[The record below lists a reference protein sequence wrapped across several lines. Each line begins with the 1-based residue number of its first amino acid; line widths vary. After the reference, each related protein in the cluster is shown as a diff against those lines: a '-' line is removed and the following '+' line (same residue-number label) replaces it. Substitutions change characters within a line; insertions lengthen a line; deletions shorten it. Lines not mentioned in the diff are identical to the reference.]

1 MEDKSPRFHASD
13 IPVSDFSIGGESLS
27 LRKAK
32 CGPINKVVEQTAST
46 TAIIARPTG
55 GPTPRESTDRSP
67 GPLREQA
74 SMDAP
79 TILVVDDAP
88 INLDLLRS
96 VLEAEG
102 FRTLTASNGALARD
116 LSRTEQP
123 DLILLDVLMPGETGF
138 ETCARLKSDLLTA
151 DIPII
156 FLSSLDDVKSKV
168 AGLKIGGVDYI
179 AKPVHG
185 EEVLARVRVHL
196 RIRETNRALV
206 GQHRARLEELRDA
219 QQAILVRPEDCP
231 QANFAIYYRPL
242 EEAGG
247 DFYDVFSLGAGLF
260 GYFVADISG
269 HGIGAAFLISGVKA
283 LLRQYAGPVFSPE
296 DTMRGVNSVMGEMM
310 GDEQYLTACYVR
322 LNRQTRRLTVVGAGH
337 PPLIVVSRGGAAQAV
352 ELESDPLGI
361 FGTATLHRRD
371 LGVSIGDRF
380 FLYSDGLIESS
391 PGGGRREGLE
401 CLVNACVRHRAAPL
415 GESAALIAHEV
426 CPEEHMIK
434 DDLLLLAV
442 EVST

>member
-247 DFYDVFSLGAGLF
+247 DFL
-260 GYFVADISG
+260 
-269 HGIGAAFLISGVKA
+269 
-283 LLRQYAGPVFSPE
+283 
-296 DTMRGVNSVMGEMM
+296 
-310 GDEQYLTACYVR
+310 
-322 LNRQTRRLTVVGAGH
+322 
-337 PPLIVVSRGGAAQAV
+337 
-352 ELESDPLGI
+352 
-361 FGTATLHRRD
+361 
-371 LGVSIGDRF
+371 
-380 FLYSDGLIESS
+380 
-391 PGGGRREGLE
+391 
-401 CLVNACVRHRAAPL
+401 
-415 GESAALIAHEV
+415 
-426 CPEEHMIK
+426 
-434 DDLLLLAV
+434 
-442 EVST
+442 